1 MTYWA
6 YWFFDYSL
14 TRWKVSDLLYIPMFF
29 GESAMFIGLILML
42 VYAVIEFMDYVKDF
56 SNSIFA
62 VDKEEI

>member
-1 MTYWA
+1 
-6 YWFFDYSL
+6 
-14 TRWKVSDLLYIPMFF
+14 MFF